1 MKLLDFWTI
10 LSMNGIVL
18 TKQQMESLERYAN
31 ELIYWNEKVNM
42 ISRKDVDNV
51 YDRHILHSLCLMNFI
66 DFKPKSWVLDIGT
79 GGGLPGIPIKIANEE
94 IRIVLIDSIAKKIKM
109 TQMFA
114 SHTNLRDIE
123 VKTIRAEEMAEEK
136 MYQNKFDFIISRAV
150 AKIESLV
157 EWSEPMLKK
166 NGTFAFLKGGDLT
179 EEIND
184 AIWKFPNLEI
194 VEKEIKLNSF
204 DYFHNEEKKVIICK
218 FKN

>member
-1 MKLLDFWTI
+1 MKLLDFWTV
-10 LSMNGIVL
+10 LSINGIVL

-42 ISRKDVDNV
+42 ISRKDSNNI

-123 VKTIRAEEMAEEK
+123 VKTIRAEEMAKEK

-150 AKIESLV
+150 AKIELLI
-157 EWSEPMLKK
+157 EWSEPMLKQ

-179 EEIND
+179 EEINE
-184 AIWKFPNLEI
+184 AKYRFPDLQI
-194 VEKEIKLNSF
+194 VEKEIKLNSY
-204 DYFHNEEKKVIICK
+204 DYFQNEDKKVIICK
-218 FKN
+218 FVK